1 MKPFSLIRQTKTYLE
16 IVEQIVDL
24 VRSGNLQTGEKL
36 PAERALAKEL
46 GTGRQCLRE
55 ALSVLEAVGVLEVKH
70 GLGTYVKE
78 GALANLAKLS
88 AEEREALNP
97 FEAIEV
103 RKVLESS
110 AVAMAAKRAR
120 PEDIAMM
127 ERMLAQLQAILEN
140 HSYSMADNRD
150 LHIVFIESAHNAVLS
165 ATANDLI
172 SRTERLIWL
181 AVKEKSLEVPGRA
194 DKYLNDHR
202 HIIEAIKQGDSR
214 KAALC
219 MRHHWTHIEQDLRYL
234 HGKGGFTTTVRII
247 NNF

>member
-16 IVEQIVDL
+16 IVEQIADL
-24 VRSGNLQTGEKL
+24 VRSENLRAGEKL
-36 PAERALAKEL
+36 PSERALAKEL

-78 GALANLAKLS
+78 GAMANLAKLS

-103 RKVLESS
+103 RRVLESA
-110 AVAMAAKRAR
+110 AVALAAKRAR
-120 PEDIAMM
+120 TEDIALM
-127 ERMLAQLQAILEN
+127 EKMLAQLEAILADN
-140 HSYSMADNRD
+140 SYSMGDNRD

-165 ATANDLI
+165 ATAADLI
-172 SRTERLIWL
+172 NRTERMIWL

-194 DKYLNDHR
+194 TQYLHDHR
-202 HIIEAIKQGDSR
+202 QIIEAIKQGDAR
-214 KAALC
+214 KAALS
-219 MRHHWTHIEQDLRYL
+219 MRHHWTHIEQDLRYI
-234 HGKGGFTTTVRII
+234 HGKQLSLDD
-247 NNF
+247 

>member
-24 VRSGNLQTGEKL
+24 VRTDNLRVGEKL
-36 PAERALAKEL
+36 PSERALAKEF

-70 GLGTYVKE
+70 GSGTYVKE
-78 GALANLAKLS
+78 GAPANLAKLS
-88 AEEREALNP
+88 GEEREALNP
-97 FEAIEV
+97 FEATEV
-103 RKVLESS
+103 RRVLESS

-120 PEDIAMM
+120 PEDIALM
-127 ERMLAQLQAILEN
+127 EKMLTQLEAILADN
-140 HSYSMADNRD
+140 SYSMADNRD

-194 DKYLNDHR
+194 ARYLNDHR
-202 HIIEAIKQGDSR
+202 QIIEAIKQGDSR
-214 KAALC
+214 KAALY
-219 MRHHWTHIEQDLRYL
+219 MRHHWTHIEQDLRYI
-234 HGKGGFTTTVRII
+234 HGKGQLTDDPSEL
-247 NNF
+247 